1 MEIPASEIKDG
12 KIWICKLLVLAGL
25 AKGNNEARR
34 HIEGGADTIG
44 SDRQK
49 ITDATANLPVTD
61 GLVVRVGKR
70 NVIRLRLGLS
80 PGGAGG

>member
-1 MEIPASEIKDG
+1 MEIPSSELKDA

-34 HIEGGADTIG
+34 HVEGGAVTIG
-44 SDRQK
+44 TDRQK
-49 ITDATANLPVTD
+49 ITDPTANIPVAD

-70 NVIRLRLGLS
+70 SVVRLRIKKD
-80 PGGAGG
+80 